1 MVHYPPCVIAA
12 YCRSTAIALP
22 VLHGKNNLFLV
33 VFQAVI
39 VIQGEGNNMNTENI
53 PEVNYPTDN
62 IPDNIPVD
70 KRNPLGYKDGHD

>member
-1 MVHYPPCVIAA
+1 
-12 YCRSTAIALP
+12 
-22 VLHGKNNLFLV
+22 
-33 VFQAVI
+33 
-39 VIQGEGNNMNTENI
+39 MNTENI